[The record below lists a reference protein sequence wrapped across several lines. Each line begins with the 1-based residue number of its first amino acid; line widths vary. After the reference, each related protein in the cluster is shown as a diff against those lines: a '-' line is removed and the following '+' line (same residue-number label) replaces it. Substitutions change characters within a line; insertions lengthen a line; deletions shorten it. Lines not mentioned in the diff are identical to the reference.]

1 MFGRTVSGFGS
12 YASRGEP
19 DVSNV
24 LIEDENGNDN
34 CYRSEEHTSE
44 LQSRLHLV
52 CRLLLEKKKQHP
64 PPPPQKKT
72 VCS

>member
-1 MFGRTVSGFGS
+1 MFGRTVNGFGS

-34 CYRSEEHTSE
+34 SYTKVENSMVLMLPHIIM
-44 LQSRLHLV
+44 
-52 CRLLLEKKKQHP
+52 LLLILLN
-64 PPPPQKKT
+64 
-72 VCS
+72 